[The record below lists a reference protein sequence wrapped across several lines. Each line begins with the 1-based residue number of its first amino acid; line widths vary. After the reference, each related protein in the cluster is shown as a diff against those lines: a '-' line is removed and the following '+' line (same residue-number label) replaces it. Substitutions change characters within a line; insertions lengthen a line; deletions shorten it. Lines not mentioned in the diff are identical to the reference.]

1 MSDEGWFHPAGK
13 RYVASLFRDP
23 ASGALYGVAS
33 PSSYGTRTFEWVTH
47 KADGGISVAT
57 FPYGAETT
65 FPESAVLY
73 GSMTHDKAGRFYV
86 VGSMHYK
93 PVVLQVTP

>member
-1 MSDEGWFHPAGK
+1 M
-13 RYVASLFRDP
+13 ASLFRDP

-33 PSSYGTRTFEWVTH
+33 PSSWGSKTFEWVTH
-47 KADGGISVAT
+47 HPDGTVAVAT
-57 FPYGAETT
+57 LPYGSSAR

-73 GSMTHDKAGRFYV
+73 GSMTHDNAGRFYV

-93 PVVLQVTP
+93 PVVLQVAP